1 MKRKI
6 IFLPG
11 LFTGE
16 DEKLYNGIKNFFKK
30 DE

>member
-16 DEKLYNGIKNFFKK
+16 DEKLYKEIKNFFKK
-30 DE
+30 DN